1 MIRVFIFAESARSR
15 ERLEELLD
23 ARRIEVVGTS
33 GSVETAAEALA
44 EQDADVLLVEVSN
57 DSAEELLETLAVT
70 GVTGET
76 AETAVVVLLEQSAP
90 AWASQAVQAGVRGV
104 LSGGANAE
112 QLAVA
117 IEAAAKGLFVLHP
130 DEVRPERA
138 SRAQAATALELSEPL
153 TARER
158 QVLRM
163 LGAGLGN
170 KEIASRLKISEHTAK
185 FHVASILGKLGA
197 SSRTEAVAIGLRRG
211 LILL

>member
-1 MIRVFIFAESARSR
+1 VIRVFIFAESARSR

>member
-1 MIRVFIFAESARSR
+1 VIRVFIFAESARSR

-23 ARRIEVVGTS
+23 ARRIEVVGTAS
-33 GSVETAAEALA
+33 SVETAAEALV

-57 DSAEELLETLAVT
+57 DSAEELLETLAAT

-76 AETAVVVLLEQSAP
+76 AVVVLLDQSAP
-90 AWASQAVQAGVRGV
+90 VWARQAVQAGVRGV
-104 LSGGANAE
+104 LSGGANAG
-112 QLAVA
+112 QLTVA
-117 IEAAAKGLFVLHP
+117 IEAAANGLFVLHP
-130 DEVRPERA
+130 DEVRPEPAPRT
-138 SRAQAATALELSEPL
+138 QAATVELSEPL
-153 TARER
+153 TAREH
-158 QVLRM
+158 QVLGM

>member
-23 ARRIEVVGTS
+23 ARRIEVVGTAS
-33 GSVETAAEALA
+33 SVETAAEALA

-76 AETAVVVLLEQSAP
+76 AVVVLLDQSAP
-90 AWASQAVQAGVRGV
+90 VWASQAVQAGVRGV
-104 LSGGANAE
+104 LSGAASAE
-112 QLAVA
+112 QLRVA
-117 IEAAAKGLFVLHP
+117 IEAAANGLFVLHP
-130 DEVRPERA
+130 DEVRAER
-138 SRAQAATALELSEPL
+138 SSSPRAATLELSEPL

-158 QVLRM
+158 QVLQM
-163 LGAGLGN
+163 LGGGLGN
-170 KEIASRLKISEHTAK
+170 KEIASRLKISGHTAK

>member
-23 ARRIEVVGTS
+23 ARRIEVVGTAS
-33 GSVETAAEALA
+33 SVETAAEALV

-57 DSAEELLETLAVT
+57 DSAEELLETLAAT

-76 AETAVVVLLEQSAP
+76 AVVVLLDQSAP
-90 AWASQAVQAGVRGV
+90 VWARQAVQAGVRGV
-104 LSGGANAE
+104 LSGGANAG
-112 QLAVA
+112 QLTVA
-117 IEAAAKGLFVLHP
+117 IEAAANGLFVLHP
-130 DEVRPERA
+130 DEVRPEPAPRT
-138 SRAQAATALELSEPL
+138 QAATVELSEPL

-158 QVLRM
+158 QVLGM

-170 KEIASRLKISEHTAK
+170 KEIASRWKISEHTAK

-197 SSRTEAVAIGLRRG
+197 LSRTEAVAIGLRRG

>member
-1 MIRVFIFAESARSR
+1 VIRVFIFAESARSR

-23 ARRIEVVGTS
+23 ARRIEVVGTAS
-33 GSVETAAEALA
+33 SVETAAEALV

-57 DSAEELLETLAVT
+57 DSAEELLETLAAT

-76 AETAVVVLLEQSAP
+76 AVVVLLDQSAP
-90 AWASQAVQAGVRGV
+90 VWARQAVQAGVRGV

-112 QLAVA
+112 QLTVA
-117 IEAAAKGLFVLHP
+117 IEAAANGLFVLHP
-130 DEVRPERA
+130 DEVRPEPAPRT
-138 SRAQAATALELSEPL
+138 QAATVELSEPL

-158 QVLRM
+158 QVLGM